1 MSLIRK
7 PFRYSFFHAT
17 FIIIALNMA
26 VFFLTSIFPGLKL
39 YMGISFAGLVLCHF
53 YWQPVTYLFVH
64 AGASHILFNML
75 ALLFF
80 GIQIERAV
88 GSKEFLL
95 FYFLCGI
102 LDGII
107 SVVLYSFLGMQM
119 LIIGA
124 SGAVY
129 ALLFAYA
136 VIFPRNIIYIWGII
150 PVAAPLLVFIYALI
164 EIISQI
170 FGGLGIAHLTHLA
183 GFAAAWIY
191 FIARM
196 GIHPLKIWKDAWR

>member
-1 MSLIRK
+1 MNIIRK
-7 PFRYSFFHAT
+7 PFRHTFFNAT
-17 FIIIALNMA
+17 SIIIALNLI
-26 VFFLTSIFPGLKL
+26 VFFLTMIFPRLQIYLGMS
-39 YMGISFAGLVLCHF
+39 YFGILLHY
-53 YWQPVTYLFVH
+53 YWQPLTYLFVH
-64 AGASHILFNML
+64 SGWSHILFNML
-75 ALLFF
+75 ALFFF
-80 GIQIERAV
+80 GISVERAV

-107 SVVLYSFLGMQM
+107 STVLYRFLGITV
-119 LIIGA
+119 LLVGA

-136 VIFPRNIIYIWGII
+136 VIFPRNVIYIWGII
-150 PVAAPLLVFIYALI
+150 PVAAPLLVFVYALI

-170 FGGLGIAHLTHLA
+170 SGGSGIAHLAHLA
-183 GFAAAWIY
+183 GFAVAWIY

-196 GIHPLKIWKDAWR
+196 GIHPLKVWKDAWR